1 MNKQTTNYENSSN
14 ILIVGG
20 GMSGLF
26 AAWRLLNE
34 VSPGPKVTLVEKQD
48 QVGGRLETTFVDI
61 TGKDGKKYSVHDED
75 GGMRFVPE
83 GSGMQHLWKLINQ
96 LGDDYNLHP
105 VDFVMGDENNR
116 YYLRGRSFTQKE
128 VKKTDNWIWSE
139 LYNLGNDEHQKNPS
153 DILTKVMDDIL
164 EQNGWKTLPKGP
176 GEWIKFRNTC
186 TYKDYDGKP
195 VIINKWGFWSLL
207 RRYGLTNECIEMLS
221 HVIGFMGPFEK
232 YINAGEG
239 LQILFDFPTP
249 NETPFKTLAEGFQAL
264 PNALAKE
271 IKKLGGSIVLE
282 ETITSINQ
290 ANGSFIATGKKGNY
304 KAEKLILAIP
314 KKPLKQLMKY
324 SPVLSSNPSFI
335 EAVNSVK
342 NMELTKIGLYFS
354 ERWWHTNP
362 SLKITNGPN
371 FTDLPMG
378 SLYTFS
384 QFPDDIKK
392 DAAYDGPAAITQYT
406 DYIRGNFW
414 KELHNIGEMYQTTE
428 FPSNPPG
435 TAPASKALVEE
446 MMKQIKL
453 LFGLD
458 ENDPSVPMPVLST
471 YRVWGQ
477 GEYDYG
483 YHQYKINTNDMKDV
497 YPHIYNPASN
507 IYVCNES
514 WSPEQGWVEG
524 ALIMSDLV
532 MTKGFGLAP
541 FATDNIAKLIPSL
554 EEVSHHKSNV

>member
-1 MNKQTTNYENSSN
+1 MNKQTTNNEDSSS

-34 VSPGPKVTLVEKQD
+34 VSPRPQITIIEKQD

-61 TGKDGKKYSVHDED
+61 TGKDGEKYSVHDED

-83 GSGMQHLWKLINQ
+83 GSGMQHLWKLLNQ
-96 LGDDYNLHP
+96 LKDNYSLNP
-105 VDFVMGDENNR
+105 VNFEMGDENNR
-116 YYLRGRSFTQKE
+116 YYLRGRSFTQKD
-128 VKKTDNWIWSE
+128 VISSNNGIWSE
-139 LYNLGNDEHQKNPS
+139 LYNLGENEQQKNPS
-153 DILTKVMDDIL
+153 DILTEVMNDIL
-164 EQNGWKTLPKGP
+164 EQNGWTLPNSP

-186 TYKDYDGKP
+186 TYKDYDGNP

-249 NETPFKTLAEGFQAL
+249 SKASFKTLAEGFQAL
-264 PNALAKE
+264 PNALAE
-271 IKKLGGSIVLE
+271 EVKKLGGTIILE
-282 ETITSINQ
+282 ETITSVTQ
-290 ANGSFIATGKKGNY
+290 ANGGYMATGKKDNY

-314 KKPLKQLMKY
+314 KKPLKALMKY
-324 SPVLSSNPSFI
+324 SPVLSSNSSFM

-342 NMELTKIGLYFS
+342 NMELTKIGLYFN
-354 ERWWHTNP
+354 ERWWHSNP
-362 SLKITNGPN
+362 NLNLRNGPN

-384 QFPDDIKK
+384 QFPDDDKK
-392 DAAYDGPAAITQYT
+392 DAAYNGPAAITQYT

-414 KELHNIGEMYQTTE
+414 KELHNIGEMYQTSE
-428 FPSNPPG
+428 FPVNPPG

-458 ENDPSVPMPVLST
+458 EDDPSVPMPLLST

-497 YPHIYNPASN
+497 YPQIYNPASN

-532 MTKGFGLAP
+532 MIKGFSLVP
-541 FATDNIAKLIPSL
+541 FATDNITELSSSFKVI
-554 EEVSHHKSNV
+554 SHQKSNV